1 MGRLE
6 SAHRAVWRRW
16 GRAVGR
22 EAEKGEGGWMD
33 GWMDGR
39 GGGHATTDGDGVR
52 RARVP
57 LFPPPVLLPPR
68 SLSPS
73 PPRRGERRS
82 SRGPARLGG
91 WEGGG
96 GGRERVARVRACLW
110 RGGMMMVAV
119 VPVCCGPGVRGRR
132 THRGAATDPGVRAGD
147 P

>member
-39 GGGHATTDGDGVR
+39 GGVPATTDGDGVR

-57 LFPPPVLLPPR
+57 LPPVLLPPC
-68 SLSPS
+68 SLSQS
-73 PPRRGERRS
+73 PRRGERRS
-82 SRGPARLGG
+82 SRGPARPGG

-96 GGRERVARVRACLW
+96 GGRERVARV
-110 RGGMMMVAV
+110 
-119 VPVCCGPGVRGRR
+119 
-132 THRGAATDPGVRAGD
+132 
-147 P
+147 

>member
-57 LFPPPVLLPPR
+57 LFPPPSSSPLAPCPRPPPVGVSGGR
-68 SLSPS
+68 PED
-73 PPRRGERRS
+73 PR
-82 SRGPARLGG
+82 G
-91 WEGGG
+91 WEA
-96 GGRERVARVRACLW
+96 GRVAAEDGSVWPECERVCGE
-110 RGGMMMVAV
+110 GG
-119 VPVCCGPGVRGRR
+119 
-132 THRGAATDPGVRAGD
+132 
-147 P
+147 